1 MNDSAATS
9 EEHSRQVAED
19 ARERT
24 WAGRSFLREIFLGR
38 LYFEWI
44 SPFPRTEIRESAAR
58 FLQYLQDFFEAEVD
72 SEAIDRTG
80 KYPEHV
86 LRGLSK
92 LGAFGMKIPQEFGG
106 LGFTN
111 VEYARALEL
120 CGRYDANIVALLSAH
135 QSIGVPEPLML
146 FGTESQKQKYL
157 PRCARGSVSAFALT
171 EPDVGSD
178 PARVSTTA
186 TETPEG
192 DYVIDGQKLW
202 CTNGTIAE
210 LVVVMARNADDGR
223 ISAFLVETAWPG
235 VEIGDR
241 CHFMGLRAI
250 ENGVLHFRGVRV
262 PKENLIGK
270 KGDGLRIA
278 LTTLNTGRLGLP
290 AACIGFTKRCTEIV
304 REWSAKRV
312 QWGKPIGRHEAIAH
326 KVANITS
333 TTFAIESMT
342 RLATELSLR
351 ERYDIRLEAAAAKEW
366 ATVRG
371 WQLVDDTMQ
380 VRGGRGYE
388 TESSLR
394 RRGEAGIPV
403 ERMMRDTRINLIFEG
418 SSEIMHLFMAREAV
432 DEHLTRAAPLLN
444 RKATFGQ
451 KVRALLSMFVFY
463 VWWYPAQYIRRFTA
477 PLSGELSSHLWFCE
491 RASRKLARAIFHGML
506 VHRQRLERRQ
516 AFLFRV
522 VDIAMEIFA
531 VSASVARARALCAAG
546 SSEAT
551 TAVELADA
559 FGRSARRRIENA
571 FHELWHN
578 DDVASYRFAQ
588 QVLDG
593 RYAWIEQ
600 TEGARDSAVSRAPS
614 DSGERAE
621 PHQNIGAG
629 SAEGHHPGAHFPR

>member
-1 MNDSAATS
+1 MTENAAIS

-19 ARERT
+19 AREQV

-38 LYFEWI
+38 LHFEWI
-44 SPFPRTEIRESAAR
+44 SPFPRTEIGERAAT
-58 FLQYLQDFFEAEVD
+58 FLGRLQDFLEAEVD

-80 KYPEHV
+80 EYPEHV
-86 LRGLSK
+86 LQGLAK
-92 LGAFGMKIPQEFGG
+92 LGAFGMKIPREFGG

-146 FGTESQKQKYL
+146 FGTDAQKQKYL

-178 PARVSTTA
+178 PARLSTTA
-186 TETPEG
+186 RQTPEG
-192 DYVIDGQKLW
+192 DYIIDGEKLW

-241 CHFMGLRAI
+241 CRFMGLRAI

-270 KGDGLRIA
+270 KGGGLRVA

-290 AACIGFTKRCTEIV
+290 AACVGFTKRCTEIV

-312 QWGKPIGRHEAIAH
+312 QWGKAIGRHEAIAH
-326 KVANITS
+326 KIASITA
-333 TTFAIESMT
+333 TTFAVESMT

-371 WQLVDDTMQ
+371 WHIVDDTMQ

-388 TESSLR
+388 TEASLR
-394 RRGEAGIPV
+394 HRGEASIPV

-432 DEHLTRAAPLLN
+432 DEHLTRAAPLLD
-444 RKATFGQ
+444 RKATFAQ
-451 KVRALLSMFVFY
+451 KLRALLSMFAFY
-463 VWWYPAQYIRRFTA
+463 VWWYPAQYIPRLGGS
-477 PLSGELSSHLWFCE
+477 LSGELSPHLRFCE
-491 RASRKLARAIFHGML
+491 RASRKLARAIFHGMM
-506 VHRQRLERRQ
+506 VYRQRLERKQ

-531 VSASVARARALCAAG
+531 VAASVARARALRAAG
-546 SSEAT
+546 GADAT
-551 TAVELADA
+551 TAVEVADA
-559 FGRSARRRIENA
+559 FGRAARRRIETV

-578 DDVASYRFAQ
+578 DDAAQYAFAQ
-588 QVLDG
+588 RVLDG
-593 RYAWIEQ
+593 RYVWIEQ
-600 TEGARDSAVSRAPS
+600 TEGAHESLVLTAPS
-614 DSGERAE
+614 RDDDGVGR
-621 PHQNIGAG
+621 
-629 SAEGHHPGAHFPR
+629 HPSMGTEARRQGTHAVR

>member
-1 MNDSAATS
+1 MSEHTEMT
-9 EEHSRQVAED
+9 EEHSRQVAEE

-24 WAGRSFLREIFLGR
+24 WAGRSFLREIFLGNLR
-38 LYFEWI
+38 FEWI
-44 SPFPRTEIRESAAR
+44 SPFPKTELRPHAAA
-58 FLQYLQDFFEAEVD
+58 FLERLHGFLEADVD

-80 KYPEHV
+80 EYPRHV
-86 LRGLSK
+86 LEGLAK
-92 LGAFGMKIPQEFGG
+92 LGAFGMKIPPEFGG
-106 LGFTN
+106 LGFNN

-120 CGRYDANIVALLSAH
+120 CGRYDANIVAILSAH
-135 QSIGVPEPLML
+135 QSIGVPEPLLL
-146 FGTESQKQKYL
+146 FGTQAQKEKYL
-157 PRCARGSVSAFALT
+157 PRCARGAVSAFALT

-178 PARVSTTA
+178 PARLSTTA

-192 DYVIDGQKLW
+192 DFVIDGEKLW

-210 LVVVMARNADDGR
+210 LVVVMARDASDGR

-250 ENGVLHFRGVRV
+250 ENGVLRFRGVRV

-290 AACIGFTKRCTEIV
+290 AACVGFTKRCAEIV

-312 QWGKPIGRHEAIAH
+312 QWGKPIGRHEAVAH
-326 KVANITS
+326 KVADITA
-333 TTFAIESMT
+333 TTFAVESMT
-342 RLATELSLR
+342 GLATELSLR

-371 WQLVDDTMQ
+371 WHIVDETMQ

-394 RRGEAGIPV
+394 RRGEDAIPV

-432 DEHLTRAAPLLN
+432 DKHLDLAAPILN
-444 RKATFGQ
+444 PKATFGQ
-451 KVRALLSMFVFY
+451 KLRAFFAMLSFY
-463 VWWYPAQYIRRFTA
+463 VWWYPAKYIRRFTA
-477 PLSGELSSHLWFCE
+477 PLSGELSGHLWFCE
-491 RASRKLARAIFHGML
+491 RASRRLARAIFHGML
-506 VHRQRLERRQ
+506 VYRQKLERRQ

-522 VDIAMEIFA
+522 VDVAMEIFA
-531 VSASVARARALCAAG
+531 ITASVARARSLRAAG
-546 SSEAT
+546 AADAPSAI
-551 TAVELADA
+551 ELADA
-559 FGRSARRRIENA
+559 FSRSARRRIERS
-571 FHELWHN
+571 FYELWHN
-578 DDVASYRFAQ
+578 DDVALFDFAQ
-588 QVLDG
+588 RVLDG
-593 RYAWIEQ
+593 RYRWIEA
-600 TEGARDSAVSRAPS
+600 THGVTAPVGEPIEHRGAPPRTPRRSDTTLRDI
-614 DSGERAE
+614 SG
-621 PHQNIGAG
+621 
-629 SAEGHHPGAHFPR
+629 